1 MRFLGQEDPLEKE
14 MATQFSIL
22 AWKSNEQRS
31 LVGYSPW
38 GHKELD
44 MTEATEHP
52 CMHATLTR
60 SAGATTPSP
69 TSYLLLWAECS
80 FDV

>member
-1 MRFLGQEDPLEKE
+1 M
-14 MATQFSIL
+14 
-22 AWKSNEQRS
+22 
-31 LVGYSPW
+31 GYSPW
-38 GHKELD
+38 GGKELD
-44 MTEATEHP
+44 MTEAIEHP

-69 TSYLLLWAECS
+69 ASYLLLWAECS